1 MPNFPLTI
9 YSVLQNKIPLKYAPD
24 TMSKAEESRPTK
36 RRRTE
41 MSRPEGFISNAPPKP
56 PYRPPEPQ
64 FQSAFE
70 EDLGNFSGKAVVR

>member
-41 MSRPEGFISNAPPKP
+41 MSRPEGFISNAPKSV
-56 PYRPPEPQ
+56 YRPPEPH

-70 EDLGNFSGKAVVR
+70 DDSGNFCGKAVVR